1 MACLRNYRTDYLKS
15 VRQRLNFLPQGA
27 DSAPSNLARDHMIVL
42 AQRILEHMPTQ
53 AAAKSNDDPSHSLA
67 CFSARDNSMHSR
79 FGSAPSFVSSPSS
92 QLSPSHTTLSSQLS
106 PSHTAACSTIDTL
119 LHYLQDASSCRPQM
133 CNVSEICQAAINQ
146 CLPLLK
152 TRHVDMKFLGR
163 KCCKPLRV
171 LLVDDSAFVRR
182 RLERLMINRGYHYE
196 SCSDGESAVK
206 AFEATLLFA
215 PSACSRFDLIIMD
228 KEMPTSEQ
236 DGFRT
241 AGVSAVLRIR
251 ELSQLHTKLEPNFTC
266 PCIIGNSSCGDES
279 DPTLILFCN
288 ELRLARVQSGLSC
301 ERLIFEEKLSTWS
314 DAFDAQVKQLCGCG
328 INDTRATQRE
338 ELPTVWGK
346 PVRLE
351 MLFRN
356 LITNAIS
363 HGKPAEG
370 EHRVHVSYDLV
381 DAHARL
387 HPCLMQSDH
396 DDDAVRSVSWH
407 VSTSCDGR
415 AQRFVQVTVLD
426 NGPGIYAK
434 NERMERSSS
443 GLPDSSAGA
452 ERASPVGGVSN
463 FGVCL
468 RSIVCPEIASC
479 HGAMGV
485 HSRTEPTSGCSFV
498 VALPYKQC
506 ASEHDV

>member
-1 MACLRNYRTDYLKS
+1 
-15 VRQRLNFLPQGA
+15 
-27 DSAPSNLARDHMIVL
+27 MIVL

-53 AAAKSNDDPSHSLA
+53 AAAKPNVPIAHL
-67 CFSARDNSMHSR
+67 SARDNLMHGQ
-79 FGSAPSFVSSPSS
+79 FGSAPSFVSSPPS
-92 QLSPSHTTLSSQLS
+92 QLSS
-106 PSHTAACSTIDTL
+106 SHTAACSTINTL
-119 LHYLQDASSCRPQM
+119 LHYLQDASSCRPQI
-133 CNVSEICQAAINQ
+133 CNLSEICQAAIDQ

-152 TRHVDMKFLGR
+152 TRPVDMKFLGR

-182 RLERLMINRGYHYE
+182 RLERLMMNRGYHYE

-228 KEMPTSEQ
+228 KEMPTSQQ
-236 DGFRT
+236 DGFKT
-241 AGVSAVLRIR
+241 AGVSAVMRIR
-251 ELSQLHTKLEPNFTC
+251 ELSQKHATLEPNFVC

-279 DPTLILFCN
+279 DPTLISFCN
-288 ELRLARVQSGLSC
+288 ELRLSRVQSRLSC
-301 ERLIFEEKLSTWS
+301 ERLIFKEKLSAWS
-314 DAFDAQVKQLCGCG
+314 DAFDAEVRQLCGCG
-328 INDTRATQRE
+328 IHDTRATARD

-396 DDDAVRSVSWH
+396 DDEAVRSVSWH
-407 VSTSCDGR
+407 VSTACDGT
-415 AQRFVQVTVLD
+415 AQRYVQVTVSD

-434 NERMERSSS
+434 DERADKSSS
-443 GLPDSSAGA
+443 GLPGSTAGA
-452 ERASPVGGVSN
+452 DRASPVGGVSN

-468 RSIVCPEIASC
+468 RRIVCPEIASC

-485 HSRTEPTSGCSFV
+485 HSRTEPTSSCSFV
-498 VALPYKQC
+498 VALPYKQST
-506 ASEHDV
+506 SEQDV

>member
-1 MACLRNYRTDYLKS
+1 MDYLKS
-15 VRQRLNFLPQGA
+15 VRQRLSFLPQGA
-27 DSAPSNLARDHMIVL
+27 GSAPSNLARDHMIVL
-42 AQRILEHMPTQ
+42 AQRILQHMPTQ
-53 AAAKSNDDPSHSLA
+53 LAAKSSDDPSRSLDHR
-67 CFSARDNSMHSR
+67 SAQDESMQGQ
-79 FGSAPSFVSSPSS
+79 FGPAASFAPES
-92 QLSPSHTTLSSQLS
+92 SSQLS
-106 PSHTAACSTIDTL
+106 PSHTAACSTINTL
-119 LHYLQDASSCRPQM
+119 LHYLQDASSCRSQM
-133 CNVSEICQAAINQ
+133 CNLSEICQAAINQ
-146 CLPLLK
+146 CQPLLK
-152 TRHVDMKFLGR
+152 TRPVDMKFLGR
-163 KCCKPLRV
+163 KCSKPLRV

-215 PSACSRFDLIIMD
+215 PSACCRFDLIIMD
-228 KEMPTSEQ
+228 KEMPTPEQ

-241 AGVSAVLRIR
+241 AGVSAVQRIR
-251 ELSQLHTKLEPNFTC
+251 ELSQLHTEYEPKFTC
-266 PCIIGNSSCGDES
+266 PCIIGNSSCGDEA

-288 ELRLARVQSGLSC
+288 ELRRARLQSGLSC
-301 ERLIFEEKLSTWS
+301 ERLIFKEKLSTWS
-314 DAFDAQVKQLCGCG
+314 DAFDAQVRQLCGM
-328 INDTRATQRE
+328 NDNRAAE
-338 ELPTVWGK
+338 LDELPIVWGK

-370 EHRVHVSYDLV
+370 EHRVHVSYDIV
-381 DAHARL
+381 DARARL
-387 HPCLMQSDH
+387 HPCLMQSDL

-407 VSTSCDGR
+407 VSESCDGR
-415 AQRFVQVTVLD
+415 QQRFVQVTVSD

-434 NERMERSSS
+434 SERTKKASSD
-443 GLPDSSAGA
+443 LPDSSAVA
-452 ERASPVGGVSN
+452 EKRAGGVSN

-498 VALPYKQC
+498 VALPYKKC
-506 ASEHDV
+506 APGHDV